1 MTKLTELERLVAV
14 ETKLDTVID
23 TLNKTNEKLDVLLP
37 TFVTHSA
44 LNDKLNEIDKKVDDT
59 LKEKKSRATV
69 RDILIVIATSTVTF
83 LLFFF
88 LNSLT

>member
-14 ETKLDTVID
+14 ETKLDTVIE

-37 TFVTHSA
+37 TFVTHST
-44 LNDKLNEIDKKVDDT
+44 LSEKLNEIDKKVESA
-59 LKEKKSRATV
+59 LKEKKSRAII
-69 RDILIVIATSTVTF
+69 RDILMMVMTSVVSF

-88 LNSLT
+88 LNSLV